1 MRHDVQRMSRTV
13 QRLTTVDKGSEQ
25 LFFTFLHQ
33 ENPSANFLHKPIDFG
48 HHLPFPLGDQMFT
61 LQFVI
66 PGPPVGK
73 GRPRFS
79 TAGGKPRS
87 YTPAVTREY
96 EALISAR
103 AAEAMQGHAPLTTP
117 LTVYIHAFMSIPL
130 SWSKAKRQAALDGPS
145 YPPRP
150 DVDNIA
156 KTVLDGM
163 NGVVYADDAQ
173 VTYLKVTKKYAE
185 EGSVTVWLSE
195 NIW

>member
-1 MRHDVQRMSRTV
+1 
-13 QRLTTVDKGSEQ
+13 
-25 LFFTFLHQ
+25 
-33 ENPSANFLHKPIDFG
+33 
-48 HHLPFPLGDQMFT
+48 MFT

-96 EALISAR
+96 EALIAAR
-103 AAEAMQGHAPLTTP
+103 AAEAMAGRDPLTTP
-117 LTVYIHAFMSIPL
+117 LTVYIYAAMSVPL
-130 SWSKAKRQAALDGPS
+130 SWSKAKRQAALEGDI
-145 YPPRP
+145 YPARP

-163 NGVVYADDAQ
+163 NGVIYADDAQ
-173 VTYLKVTKKYAE
+173 VTYLKVSKKYAE

-195 NIW
+195 NIK

>member
-1 MRHDVQRMSRTV
+1 
-13 QRLTTVDKGSEQ
+13 
-25 LFFTFLHQ
+25 
-33 ENPSANFLHKPIDFG
+33 
-48 HHLPFPLGDQMFT
+48 MFT
-61 LQFVI
+61 LQFTI

-96 EALISAR
+96 EALIAAR
-103 AAEAMQGHAPLTTP
+103 AAEAMAGRDPLTTP
-117 LTVYIHAFMSIPL
+117 LTVYIYASMSIPL
-130 SWSKAKRQAALDGPS
+130 SWSKAKHQAALEGDI
-145 YPPRP
+145 YPARP

-163 NGVVYADDAQ
+163 QGVVFENDSQ
-173 VTYLKVTKKYAE
+173 VTFLKVSKKYAE

-195 NIW
+195 KLP

>member
-1 MRHDVQRMSRTV
+1 MESIEM
-13 QRLTTVDKGSEQ
+13 
-25 LFFTFLHQ
+25 
-33 ENPSANFLHKPIDFG
+33 
-48 HHLPFPLGDQMFT
+48 MT

-79 TAGGKPRS
+79 TQGGTPRS

-96 EALISAR
+96 EALIAAR
-103 AAEAMQGHAPLTTP
+103 ATEAMRGHPPLQTQ
-117 LTVYIHAFMSIPL
+117 LTVYIYASMSIPL
-130 SWSKAKRQAALDGPS
+130 SWSKAKRQAALEGDI
-145 YPPRP
+145 YPARP

-163 NGVVYADDAQ
+163 NSVVYADDAQ

-185 EGSVTVWLSE
+185 EGMVTVWLSE
-195 NIW
+195 NIK

>member
-1 MRHDVQRMSRTV
+1 MM
-13 QRLTTVDKGSEQ
+13 
-25 LFFTFLHQ
+25 
-33 ENPSANFLHKPIDFG
+33 
-48 HHLPFPLGDQMFT
+48 T
-61 LQFVI
+61 LQFTI

-96 EALISAR
+96 EALIAAR
-103 AAEAMQGHAPLTTP
+103 AAEAMAGREPLKTP
-117 LTVYIHAFMSIPL
+117 LRVMIEATMSISL
-130 SWSKAKRQAALDGPS
+130 SWSKAKRQAALDGDVYPS
-145 YPPRP
+145 RP

-163 NGVVYADDAQ
+163 NGVVYEDDAQ
-173 VTYLKVTKKYAE
+173 VMYLKVSKKYAK

-195 NIW
+195 NIK

>member
-1 MRHDVQRMSRTV
+1 MESIEM
-13 QRLTTVDKGSEQ
+13 
-25 LFFTFLHQ
+25 
-33 ENPSANFLHKPIDFG
+33 
-48 HHLPFPLGDQMFT
+48 MT

-96 EALISAR
+96 EALIAAR
-103 AAEAMQGHAPLTTP
+103 AAEAMAGREPLKTP
-117 LTVYIHAFMSIPL
+117 LRVMIEATMSIPL
-130 SWSKAKRQAALDGPS
+130 SWSKTKRQAALDGDLYPS
-145 YPPRP
+145 RP

-163 NGVVYADDAQ
+163 NGVVYEDDAQ
-173 VTYLKVTKKYAE
+173 VTHLKVNKKYAE
-185 EGSVTVWLSE
+185 EGLVTVWLSE
-195 NIW
+195 NLK

>member
-1 MRHDVQRMSRTV
+1 MESIEM
-13 QRLTTVDKGSEQ
+13 
-25 LFFTFLHQ
+25 
-33 ENPSANFLHKPIDFG
+33 
-48 HHLPFPLGDQMFT
+48 MT

-79 TAGGKPRS
+79 TVGGTPRS

-96 EALISAR
+96 EALIAAR
-103 AAEAMQGHAPLTTP
+103 AAEAMVGRDPLTTP
-117 LTVYIHAFMSIPL
+117 LTVYIYASMSVPL
-130 SWSKAKRQAALDGPS
+130 SWSKAKRQAALDGDI
-145 YPPRP
+145 YPARP

-185 EGSVTVWLSE
+185 EGMVTVWLSE
-195 NIW
+195 NIK

>member
-1 MRHDVQRMSRTV
+1 
-13 QRLTTVDKGSEQ
+13 
-25 LFFTFLHQ
+25 
-33 ENPSANFLHKPIDFG
+33 
-48 HHLPFPLGDQMFT
+48 MFT

-96 EALISAR
+96 EALIAAR
-103 AAEAMQGHAPLTTP
+103 AAEAMAGRDPLKTP
-117 LTVYIHAFMSIPL
+117 LRVMIEATMSIPL
-130 SWSKAKRQAALDGPS
+130 SWSKAKRQAALDGDVYPS
-145 YPPRP
+145 RP

-163 NGVVYADDAQ
+163 NGVVYEDDAQ
-173 VTYLKVTKKYAE
+173 VTHLKVNKKYAQ

-195 NIW
+195 NLK